1 MRRQIIIAVIVLC
14 TFWVVPASARERTT
28 LTLDQAIAIALEKS
42 YQVKA
47 LRLSVIQADQNLIAA
62 RGRFKTNANF
72 QLNAPSWNE
81 VVSEIPV
88 PGQLP
93 VFNTTGDL
101 RYQGTFD
108 ISQPLP
114 TDGKLTLRTQ
124 AYHRDVSTYQMDAED
139 EVKRSELISSV
150 SLRMTQPLFTVNT
163 LKLGL
168 TTANLNFERTRQMF
182 RRSELD
188 LVYSVTRSF
197 FDLYEAT
204 RQMQIARDNLH
215 QQEELYELARKKF
228 ESGLIPEVEALQME
242 VDLAQSRSEIMTADG
257 TLQSSEDFFKQL
269 IGLDLA
275 DSIGVQTDFRYK
287 SFAVDESAAQQRAM
301 NYRSEIRESEIEISL
316 SRLNV
321 KQVDARS
328 AVRGDVSAFYDLT
341 GVSDSALP
349 YGSAWSQLWNSS
361 KEDMKRR
368 PHNRGVVF
376 TLSVPVWDWGVNS
389 AEVQSAKAQ
398 LQTLQL
404 SLQDVKVTVQRQ
416 VREVVTRLRESE
428 NKMLVLEKNQGVAQR
443 AFDISLAR
451 FNNGDITSQELAL
464 DRNRLTQ
471 AKTSYL
477 QAFIDYKL
485 AVADLKRKT
494 MWDFERDQPLVEEM
508 EKK

>member
-1 MRRQIIIAVIVLC
+1 MTILFIVLC
-14 TFWVVPASARERTT
+14 TNLFELASARERTI

-62 RGRFKTNANF
+62 RGRFKTNANL
-72 QLNAPSWNE
+72 QLNTPSWNE

-124 AYHRDVSTYQMDAED
+124 AYHRDVSTYQMDVEG

-168 TTANLNFERTRQMF
+168 TTANLNFERTRHVF

-188 LVYSVTRSF
+188 MVYSVTRSF

-204 RQMQIARDNLH
+204 RQMQIARDNLK
-215 QQEELYELARKKF
+215 QQEELYDLARKKF

-242 VDLAQSRSEIMTADG
+242 VDLAQSRSDVMTADG
-257 TLQSSEDFFKQL
+257 TLQRSEDLFKQL

-275 DSIGVQTDFRYK
+275 DSIGVQTDFRYN
-287 SFAVDESAAQQRAM
+287 SFLVDEPAAQQRAM
-301 NYRSEIRESEIEISL
+301 KYRSEIRESEIDISL

-349 YGSAWSQLWNSS
+349 YGSAWSLLWNSS
-361 KEDMKRR
+361 KDDMKRR

-404 SLQDVKVTVQRQ
+404 SLEDVKVTVQRQ

-494 MWDFERDQPLVEEM
+494 MWDFEKDQPLVEEM
-508 EKK
+508 EKN